1 MLRASLCPKFGPL
14 RHGLP
19 DWWRAG
25 AGGPVSPLRAPG
37 APGPRPAGWPRPNP
51 KTQALRSPT
60 DKTDDWR
67 YDWLSNGVICEFALD
82 RVDLTFAW
90 PSNIESRALPMMLS
104 IWSP

>member
-1 MLRASLCPKFGPL
+1 MPQIWAAASWVTRLVAG
-14 RHGLP
+14 RRGLA
-19 DWWRAG
+19 RLAFTG
-25 AGGPVSPLRAPG
+25 ARCAW
-37 APGPRPAGWPRPNP
+37 PRPAGWPRPNP

-90 PSNIESRALPMMLS
+90 PSNMESRALPMMLS